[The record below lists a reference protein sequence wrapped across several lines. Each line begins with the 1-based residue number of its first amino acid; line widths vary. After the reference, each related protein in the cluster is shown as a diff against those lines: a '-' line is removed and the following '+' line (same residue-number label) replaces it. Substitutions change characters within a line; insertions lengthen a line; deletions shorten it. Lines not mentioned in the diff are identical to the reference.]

1 MSKASAIYG
10 RELRYFFQS
19 VTAYVVIFMFLAI
32 SGGFFYF
39 IFRAYNLM
47 SLQLMQGGFAPGGL
61 NLIDGVMRP
70 LLGNLSIVILLFL
83 PLLTMRLIAEE
94 KKQGTFELLSTY
106 PVSYI
111 AAVSGKF
118 LAALTVYAVMIGC
131 TLLYPGMLFFYA
143 DPEIVPIVTGYI
155 GLLLMGASFI
165 AMGTFFSSITA
176 NQIIAG
182 VATFG
187 TFLFFLLIGW
197 GVPFV
202 GPKFAAVLAQISI
215 LYHFESFSKGVIE
228 TSDATY
234 YIFLTA
240 FFLFLTVRS
249 LESTRWKS

>member
-1 MSKASAIYG
+1 MAIYG

-19 VTAYVVIFMFLAI
+19 VTAYVVISIFLGI
-32 SGGFFYF
+32 SGYFFF
-39 IFRAYNLM
+39 SIFRYYNLL
-47 SLQLMQGGFAPGGL
+47 SLQSMQSGIASGGL

-70 LLGNLSIVILLFL
+70 VLGNVSIIILLLL
-83 PLLTMRLIAEE
+83 PLLTMRLMAEE

-106 PVSYI
+106 PVSDV
-111 AAVSGKF
+111 ATVWGKF
-118 LAALTVYAVMIGC
+118 LAALTVYAMMIGC
-131 TLLYPGMLFFYA
+131 TLLYPGMLFYYA
-143 DPEIVPIVTGYI
+143 DPEIVPIFTGYL
-155 GLLLMGASFI
+155 GLMLMGAAFI
-165 AMGTFFSSITA
+165 AMGTFFSSLTD

-187 TFLFFLLIGW
+187 ASLFFLVIGW
-197 GVPFV
+197 AAPFV

-228 TSDATY
+228 TSDLTY
-234 YIFLTA
+234 YIFLTV